1 MNAFPGMGNVDPSKL
16 DPAQL
21 KQMLGMFSNMSD
33 DQIKNTMK
41 AFGVDMDPSV
51 IRSFV
56 DKLKNSS
63 DDDLNKFKE
72 QYAKG
77 KVNMNA
83 FSKYSENQEKLKE
96 AKKLIEENKLNDA
109 IELCEK
115 EINELKNLN
124 IEDQKDKDEVKKI
137 LESLYD
143 IKTLARYDTQDL
155 DDCVKECQEAI
166 EKYPTFAVCNRLGIC
181 FFKKG
186 RHVKARDAFLKAKEL
201 FPNEKDEIAEKYLKM
216 ALEEIEN
223 S

>member
-1 MNAFPGMGNVDPSKL
+1 MGNVDPSKL

-77 KVNMNA
+77 KVNMNT
-83 FSKYSENQEKLKE
+83 FSKFSKNQEKLKE
-96 AKKLIEENKLNDA
+96 AKKLIEDNKLNDA
-109 IELCEK
+109 IE
-115 EINELKNLN
+115 
-124 IEDQKDKDEVKKI
+124 
-137 LESLYD
+137 
-143 IKTLARYDTQDL
+143 
-155 DDCVKECQEAI
+155 
-166 EKYPTFAVCNRLGIC
+166 
-181 FFKKG
+181 
-186 RHVKARDAFLKAKEL
+186 
-201 FPNEKDEIAEKYLKM
+201 
-216 ALEEIEN
+216 
-223 S
+223 